1 MSLPKVLLVEDE
13 EAHRLV
19 IKKAL
24 QGHCDL
30 IVAKTFQEGA
40 TQLETG
46 DYELFILDIML
57 GDGDGFD
64 LCARIRKMD
73 KYRRTP
79 VIFLTA
85 KAEVSSKVLGF
96 TLGADDYIVKP
107 CDPSELRARLDSKI
121 RWSRELQ
128 EGEKIL
134 VQGPFSFHIEMQ
146 RIDVEKNGQSETLE
160 FTPLEFKLLYYL
172 ASHKDHILSR
182 DQILDAVWGKTTNVL
197 DRSVD
202 TYIAALRRKLGPYK
216 DVIKSV
222 HGVGYKFTLDSIDSQ
237 AAS

>member
-24 QGHCDL
+24 QGHCEL
-30 IVAKTFQEGA
+30 VVANSFHEGVSK
-40 TQLETG
+40 LDEG
-46 DYELFILDIML
+46 SYELFILDIML

-64 LCARIRKMD
+64 LCARIRKAETH
-73 KYRRTP
+73 RRTP
-79 VIFLTA
+79 VMFLTA
-85 KAEVSSKVLGF
+85 KSEVSSKVLGF

-107 CDPSELRARLDSKI
+107 CDPSELRARVDSKL
-121 RWSRELQ
+121 RWSREAV
-128 EGEKIL
+128 EGEKTL
-134 VQGPFSFHIEMQ
+134 VQGPFTFHLEMQ
-146 RIDVEKNGQSETLE
+146 RLDVEKDGEQHTME

-202 TYIAALRRKLGPYK
+202 TYIAALRRKLGEFK
-216 DVIKSV
+216 KCIKSV
-222 HGVGYKFTLDSIDSQ
+222 HGVGYKFSLDSFQSKK
-237 AAS
+237 AS

>member
-13 EAHRLV
+13 EAHCLV
-19 IKKAL
+19 IKKSL
-24 QGHCDL
+24 QGHCELD
-30 IVAKTFQEGA
+30 IAKSFQDGVKH
-40 TQLETG
+40 LEKG

-64 LCARIRKMD
+64 LCSRIRKMD
-73 KYRRTP
+73 KYRSTP

-121 RWSRELQ
+121 RWNREMQ
-128 EGEKIL
+128 QGEKIL
-134 VQGPFSFHIEMQ
+134 VQGPFTFYIEMQ
-146 RIDVEKNGQSETLE
+146 RVDMDKGGGQETLE
-160 FTPLEFKLLYYL
+160 FTPLEFRLLYYL

-182 DQILDAVWGKTTNVL
+182 DQILDTVWGNATNVL

-202 TYIAALRRKLGPYK
+202 TYIAALRRKLGDYK
-216 DVIKSV
+216 TCIRSI
-222 HGVGYKFTLDSIDSQ
+222 HGVGYKFTLDWFESQ
-237 AAS
+237 MAA